1 MLISLGTE
9 NYILAFSREPV
20 LWCIAEIIGWIL
32 VPFMEAHEYSEVLT
46 MLFGSGKGSGA
57 ALMFLI
63 LGVAGTLHCLVFG
76 SILRK
81 YHYS

>member
-1 MLISLGTE
+1 MTLVIFGVYTGLLYPVE
-9 NYILAFSREPV
+9 HAEPV

-32 VPFMEAHEYSEVLT
+32 VPV
-46 MLFGSGKGSGA
+46 
-57 ALMFLI
+57 MFLI
-63 LGVAGTLHCLVFG
+63 IGVAGTLHCLVFG